1 MNQDNIIDLKESIN
15 TLSEEEQK
23 IIKLRYFK
31 DFNFDN
37 PVKINL
43 NSSNNKDLKEMFE
56 ILLKELINKKF
67 ILELKIQ
74 EDYKI
79 ELYKDVCNEYI
90 NALNEE
96 IKETIESDLW
106 KEIFETKDS

>member
-1 MNQDNIIDLKESIN
+1 MNQDNIINKKKKKEEDVDI
-15 TLSEEEQK
+15 LEFQ
-23 IIKLRYFK
+23 
-31 DFNFDN
+31 FDN

-56 ILLKELINKKF
+56 ILLKELIKKKF
-67 ILELKIQ
+67 ALKLNVQ
-74 EDYKI
+74 NNYKT

-106 KEIFETKDS
+106 KEIFETEGEN

>member
-1 MNQDNIIDLKESIN
+1 MNQDNIINVELKK
-15 TLSEEEQK
+15 EEDVDILEFQ
-23 IIKLRYFK
+23 
-31 DFNFDN
+31 FDN

-56 ILLKELINKKF
+56 ILLKELIKKKF
-67 ILELKIQ
+67 VLELNVQ
-74 EDYKI
+74 DNYKT

-90 NALNEE
+90 YALNEE

-106 KEIFETKDS
+106 KEIFETEGEN

>member
-1 MNQDNIIDLKESIN
+1 MNQDNIINVELKK
-15 TLSEEEQK
+15 EEDVDILEFQ
-23 IIKLRYFK
+23 
-31 DFNFDN
+31 FDN

-56 ILLKELINKKF
+56 ILLKELIKKKF
-67 ILELKIQ
+67 ALKLNVQ
-74 EDYKI
+74 NNYKT

-90 NALNEE
+90 NSLNEE

-106 KEIFETKDS
+106 KEIFETEGEN

>member
-1 MNQDNIIDLKESIN
+1 MIGRMYMNQDNIINVELKK
-15 TLSEEEQK
+15 EEDVDILEFQ
-23 IIKLRYFK
+23 
-31 DFNFDN
+31 FDN

-56 ILLKELINKKF
+56 ILLKELIKKKF
-67 ILELKIQ
+67 ALKLNVQ
-74 EDYKI
+74 NNYKT

-96 IKETIESDLW
+96 IKETIESDL
-106 KEIFETKDS
+106 

>member
-1 MNQDNIIDLKESIN
+1 MNQDNIIEVELKKEDEVDM
-15 TLSEEEQK
+15 LE
-23 IIKLRYFK
+23 FK
-31 DFNFDN
+31 FDN

-43 NSSNNKDLKEMFE
+43 NASNNKDLKGVFE
-56 ILLKELINKKF
+56 VLLKELINKKF
-67 ILELKIQ
+67 SLELKIQ
-74 EDYKI
+74 EGYKT

-96 IKETIESDLW
+96 IKETIESDIW

>member
-1 MNQDNIIDLKESIN
+1 MNQDNIINVELKK
-15 TLSEEEQK
+15 EEDVDILEFQ
-23 IIKLRYFK
+23 
-31 DFNFDN
+31 FDN

-56 ILLKELINKKF
+56 ILLKELIKKKF
-67 ILELKIQ
+67 ALKLNVQ
-74 EDYKI
+74 DNYKT

-106 KEIFETKDS
+106 EEIFETEGEN

>member
-1 MNQDNIIDLKESIN
+1 MNQDNIINVELKK
-15 TLSEEEQK
+15 EEDIDILEFQ
-23 IIKLRYFK
+23 
-31 DFNFDN
+31 FDN

-56 ILLKELINKKF
+56 ILLKELIKKKF
-67 ILELKIQ
+67 FLKLKIQ
-74 EDYKI
+74 DNYKI

-106 KEIFETKDS
+106 KEIFETEGEN

>member
-1 MNQDNIIDLKESIN
+1 MNQDNIINVELKK
-15 TLSEEEQK
+15 EEDVDILEFQ
-23 IIKLRYFK
+23 
-31 DFNFDN
+31 FDN

-56 ILLKELINKKF
+56 ILLKELIKKKF
-67 ILELKIQ
+67 ALELNVQ
-74 EDYKI
+74 DNYKT

-106 KEIFETKDS
+106 KEIFETEGEN

>member
-1 MNQDNIIDLKESIN
+1 MNQDNIINVELKK
-15 TLSEEEQK
+15 EEDVDILEFQ
-23 IIKLRYFK
+23 
-31 DFNFDN
+31 FDN

-56 ILLKELINKKF
+56 ILLKELIKKKF
-67 ILELKIQ
+67 ALKLNVQ
-74 EDYKI
+74 NNYKT

-106 KEIFETKDS
+106 KEIFETEGENQLAF

>member
-1 MNQDNIIDLKESIN
+1 MNQDNIINVELKK
-15 TLSEEEQK
+15 EEDVDILEFQ
-23 IIKLRYFK
+23 
-31 DFNFDN
+31 FDK

-56 ILLKELINKKF
+56 ILLKELIKKKF
-67 ILELKIQ
+67 ALKLNVQ
-74 EDYKI
+74 NNYKT

-106 KEIFETKDS
+106 KEIFETEGEN

>member
-1 MNQDNIIDLKESIN
+1 MNQDNIINVELKK
-15 TLSEEEQK
+15 EEDVDILEFQ
-23 IIKLRYFK
+23 
-31 DFNFDN
+31 FDN

-56 ILLKELINKKF
+56 ILLKELIKKKF
-67 ILELKIQ
+67 ALKLNVQ
-74 EDYKI
+74 DNYKT

-106 KEIFETKDS
+106 KEIFEIEGEN

>member
-1 MNQDNIIDLKESIN
+1 MNQDNIIEVELKKEDEVDM
-15 TLSEEEQK
+15 LE
-23 IIKLRYFK
+23 FK
-31 DFNFDN
+31 FDN

-43 NSSNNKDLKEMFE
+43 NVSNNKDLKGVFE
-56 ILLKELINKKF
+56 VLLKELINKKF
-67 ILELKIQ
+67 SLELKIQ
-74 EDYKI
+74 EGYKT

>member
-1 MNQDNIIDLKESIN
+1 MNQDNIINVELKK
-15 TLSEEEQK
+15 EEDIDILEFQ
-23 IIKLRYFK
+23 
-31 DFNFDN
+31 FDN

-56 ILLKELINKKF
+56 ILLKELIKKKF
-67 ILELKIQ
+67 FLKLKIQ
-74 EDYKI
+74 DNYKI

-96 IKETIESDLW
+96 INETIESDLW
-106 KEIFETKDS
+106 KEIFETEGDN

>member
-1 MNQDNIIDLKESIN
+1 MNQDNIINVELKK
-15 TLSEEEQK
+15 EEDVDILEFQ
-23 IIKLRYFK
+23 
-31 DFNFDN
+31 FDN

-56 ILLKELINKKF
+56 IFLKELIKKKF
-67 ILELKIQ
+67 ALKLNVQ
-74 EDYKI
+74 DNYKT

-106 KEIFETKDS
+106 KEIFETEGEN

>member
-1 MNQDNIIDLKESIN
+1 MNQDNIINVELKK
-15 TLSEEEQK
+15 EEDVDILEFQ
-23 IIKLRYFK
+23 
-31 DFNFDN
+31 FDN

-56 ILLKELINKKF
+56 ILLKELIKKKF
-67 ILELKIQ
+67 ALKLNVQ
-74 EDYKI
+74 NNYKT

-106 KEIFETKDS
+106 KEHFETEREN

>member
-1 MNQDNIIDLKESIN
+1 MNQDNIINVELKKEDIDI
-15 TLSEEEQK
+15 LEFQ
-23 IIKLRYFK
+23 
-31 DFNFDN
+31 FDN

-56 ILLKELINKKF
+56 ILLKELIKKKF
-67 ILELKIQ
+67 VLKLKIQ
-74 EDYKI
+74 DNYKI

-106 KEIFETKDS
+106 KEIFETEGEN